1 MEKSLTR
8 ARPPSRFRVC
18 WVLEAGLMH
27 KLSARVIDGEADN
40 PVNTIVS
47 GHLPEAALYPL
58 FSGGLSRTR
67 QSLAE
72 IALSRRTLPL
82 TTTSAPPL
90 RRFVG
95 MVYARGAGCFV
106 QAVDRHSS
114 RRPGSGDHIKRQQTA
129 LLIRP
134 DARDVCHLAAGA
146 HHLLAI
152 KVDRSTGHA

>member
-1 MEKSLTR
+1 
-8 ARPPSRFRVC
+8 
-18 WVLEAGLMH
+18 MH

-47 GHLPEAALYPL
+47 GHLPEAPLYPL

-82 TTTSAPPL
+82 TTTGAPPL

-95 MVYARGAGCFV
+95 TCTQGAPAVLFRPWIAI
-106 QAVDRHSS
+106 QAGGLGQGITSNGNKPH
-114 RRPGSGDHIKRQQTA
+114 
-129 LLIRP
+129 
-134 DARDVCHLAAGA
+134 C
-146 HHLLAI
+146 
-152 KVDRSTGHA
+152 